1 LVFPVHLPD
10 TLEQADPIPCIAR
23 ARNNRPK
30 LLLKAKAK
38 RGKENIHS
46 V

>member
-1 LVFPVHLPD
+1 LYFAIHLPD

-30 LLLKAKAK
+30 LVLKAKAK
-38 RGKENIHS
+38 RGEEEK
-46 V
+46 